1 LEAKVYTNY
10 YYGDLSFTM
19 STGFRRRSQKSMELL
34 QQVRIIDPVQGI
46 DRLADVLIVQGKI
59 KLVEQ
64 QIVNY
69 PAESEVIKAS
79 GLVLGTG
86 LVDLYSHSGE
96 PGNEGRESLS
106 ELSQAAA
113 NGGFTQIG
121 ILPDTT
127 PAMDNREVM
136 VALQQQGDRLKKSLN
151 SAANRSFCL
160 PRLDFW
166 GNAYSNQKMNDIG
179 ELQSAIIGFAS
190 RHDLSTLNGLKQ
202 VLEYVQPWQKL
213 MAIALEQNELAG
225 NGVVREGVASIRYGM
240 AGNPGFSEAA
250 MIAAVLEIAAEIPTP
265 IHLMRVSTQRG
276 VELIAD
282 AKARGVRV
290 SASTTWMHLLWDS
303 CAVKSYSPNLR
314 LEPPL
319 GNEADR
325 LALVEGVRQGIIE
338 AIAIDHQAYTY
349 EEKTVAFALAPPGVV
364 GLELALPL
372 LWQRFVQTREWSAI
386 ELWQALSS
394 RPRQCLQQTPKAIA
408 IDQAADL
415 VLFAPEAKWIADRSS
430 LKSPAANTPWYG
442 QEITGKVIKTWTT

>member
-1 LEAKVYTNY
+1 
-10 YYGDLSFTM
+10 
-19 STGFRRRSQKSMELL
+19 MELL

-46 DRLADVLIVQGKI
+46 DRLADVLIVEGKI
-59 KLVEQ
+59 KLVEE

-69 PAESEVIKAS
+69 PAESEVIKPS

-106 ELSQAAA
+106 ELAQAAA
-113 NGGFTQIG
+113 SGGFTQIG

-127 PAMDNREVM
+127 PAMNNREM
-136 VALQQQGDRLKKSLN
+136 IGALQKQSDRLRNSLN
-151 SAANRSFCL
+151 PTADRQLSP
-160 PRLDFW
+160 PRLGFW

-179 ELQSAIIGFAS
+179 ELQSEIIGFAS
-190 RHDLSTLNGLKQ
+190 QHNLSSLNGLKQ
-202 VLEYVQPWQKL
+202 VLEYVQPWQTL
-213 MAIALEQNELAG
+213 IAIALQQNELAG
-225 NGVVREGVASIRYGM
+225 DGVVREGVTSIRYGM
-240 AGNPGFSEAA
+240 PGNPGFSEAA
-250 MIAAVLEIAAEIPTP
+250 ILAAVLEIAREIPTP
-265 IHLMRVSTQRG
+265 LHIMRVSTKRG
-276 VELIAD
+276 VELIAE

-290 SASTTWMHLLWDS
+290 SASTTWMHLLWS
-303 CAVKSYSPNLR
+303 SHEVGSYSPNLR

-325 LALVEGVRQGIIE
+325 LALIEGVRQGIIE

-372 LWQRFVQTREWSAI
+372 LWQRFVQTGEWSAT

-394 RPRQCLQQTPKAIA
+394 RPRKCLQQTPQAIA
-408 IDQAADL
+408 IEQAADL
-415 VLFAPEAKWIADRSS
+415 VLFAPEMKWTADQPS